1 MYHLLSGRD
10 GREGNLELSGQ
21 VNEWGLGEEVKM
33 GELCLSVP
41 QGPLLSSWPQE
52 TPRRGFRMVEILE
65 GPASRQI
72 AEFRGYADK
81 ACSQV
86 LQLKRICVS
95 QRHTAGSFRPWQ
107 LVDKMAG

>member
-1 MYHLLSGRD
+1 
-10 GREGNLELSGQ
+10 
-21 VNEWGLGEEVKM
+21 
-33 GELCLSVP
+33 
-41 QGPLLSSWPQE
+41 
-52 TPRRGFRMVEILE
+52 MVEILE